1 MTGKS
6 KPTTPLTTPIKRLT
20 PQELIKFVREKS
32 PFYKKLYSA
41 LPDGA
46 TLTDL
51 PVLSLEEFWK
61 SNGLKDNTVL
71 TGPMRDGVVF
81 KSGGTTGNPKFSV
94 FSKDEWKD
102 FTESFGRGIVAG
114 GLDAGDRVVNLFYVG
129 QLYGSFLFINKSI
142 EEAPLGVLQLP
153 VAGSTSFEETL
164 STIEEFQANALAG
177 VPSTIMNLAEYI
189 AEKAP
194 GRLPVK
200 KIFFGGE
207 PVYGDQRERLLQ
219 IFPGVQILSIGYAST
234 DAGLL
239 GYADRGCKPGEHR
252 IFDQETVVEVLD
264 EQTYQPIEKEG
275 LEGLLV
281 VTNLSRTLMPIVRY
295 PAGDRGMWLE
305 PTGTPNRKFM
315 LMGRSEEAA
324 RIGLIKLYVQDVR
337 DVLQGF
343 RAEHGVLDFQLVV
356 YHRELLDGLIVRIA
370 VQADPTEPT
379 ESKKL
384 KAVAFNIIAE
394 IHKARPLY
402 EEFVRERKV
411 HPIEIQWIKMNELET
426 NSRTGKLRRVIDR
439 RLNS

>member
-1 MTGKS
+1 MTKE
-6 KPTTPLTTPIKRLT
+6 KKRLS
-20 PQELIKFVREKS
+20 PRELIRFVRDKS
-32 PFYKKLYSA
+32 PFYKKLYSG
-41 LPDGA
+41 LPETA
-46 TLTDL
+46 ELTDL
-51 PVLSLEEFWK
+51 PVLSLEEYWK
-61 SNGLKDNTVL
+61 ANGLKNNSVL
-71 TGPMRDGVVF
+71 TGPMIDGVVF

-94 FSKDEWKD
+94 FSKEEWKD

-114 GLDAGDRVVNLFYVG
+114 GLDVGDRVVNLFYVG

-153 VAGSTSFEETL
+153 VAGSTDFAEIL

-194 GRLPVK
+194 DRLSVK

-207 PVYGDQRERLLQ
+207 PVYGDQRERLLE

-252 IFDQETVVEVLD
+252 TFDQETVLEILD
-264 EQTYQPIEKEG
+264 EHTHKPIEGAG

-281 VTNLSRTLMPIVRY
+281 VTNLARTLMPIVRY

-305 PTGTPNRKFM
+305 PMGTPNRKFM

-337 DVLQGF
+337 DVINHF
-343 RAEHGVLDFQLVV
+343 RAELGILDFQLVV
-356 YHRELLDGLIVRIA
+356 FHQDLLDGLIVRIA
-370 VQADPTEPT
+370 ANADQD
-379 ESKKL
+379 KL
-384 KAVAFNIIAE
+384 RDNTQKVVDE
-394 IHKARPLY
+394 IHRARPLY
-402 EEFVRERKV
+402 EEFVRDNKV
-411 HPIEIQWIKMNELET
+411 HPIEIQWIKMGELET

-439 RLNS
+439 RLSS

>member
-1 MTGKS
+1 MTSEMTNK
-6 KPTTPLTTPIKRLT
+6 LKRLN
-20 PQELIKFVREKS
+20 PRELIRFVRDKS
-32 PFYKKLYSA
+32 PFYKKLYSD
-41 LPDGA
+41 LPE
-46 TLTDL
+46 TTKLIDL
-51 PVLSLEEFWK
+51 PVLTLDEYWK
-61 SNGLKDNTVL
+61 ANGLKNNSVL
-71 TGPMRDGVVF
+71 TGPMIDGVVF

-94 FSKDEWKD
+94 FSKEEWKD

-114 GLDAGDRVVNLFYVG
+114 GLDVGDRVVNLFYVG

-153 VAGSTSFEETL
+153 VAGSTDFAEIV

-194 GRLPVK
+194 NRLSVK

-207 PVYGDQRERLLQ
+207 PVYGDQRERLLE

-252 IFDQETVVEVLD
+252 AFDQETVLEILD
-264 EQTYQPIEKEG
+264 EQTHKPIEGTG

-281 VTNLSRTLMPIVRY
+281 VTNLARTLMPIVRY

-305 PTGTPNRKFM
+305 PKGTPNRKFV

-337 DVLQGF
+337 DVINLF
-343 RAEHGVLDFQLVV
+343 RAELGILDFQLIVI
-356 YHRELLDGLIVRIA
+356 HQDLLDGLIVRIA
-370 VQADPTEPT
+370 ANADAE
-379 ESKKL
+379 KL
-384 KAVAFNIIAE
+384 RDNAQKVVEE
-394 IHKARPLY
+394 IHRARPLY
-402 EEFVRERKV
+402 EEFVRDNKV
-411 HPIEIQWIKMNELET
+411 HPIEIQWIKMSELET

-439 RLNS
+439 RLSS

>member
-1 MTGKS
+1 
-6 KPTTPLTTPIKRLT
+6 
-20 PQELIKFVREKS
+20 
-32 PFYKKLYSA
+32 
-41 LPDGA
+41 
-46 TLTDL
+46 
-51 PVLSLEEFWK
+51 
-61 SNGLKDNTVL
+61 
-71 TGPMRDGVVF
+71 
-81 KSGGTTGNPKFSV
+81 
-94 FSKDEWKD
+94 
-102 FTESFGRGIVAG
+102 
-114 GLDAGDRVVNLFYVG
+114 VVNLFYVG
-129 QLYGSFLFINKSI
+129 QLYGSFLFIHKSI

-153 VAGSTSFEETL
+153 VAGSTGFEETL

-189 AEKAP
+189 ASTSP

-207 PVYGDQRERLLQ
+207 PVYGDQRDRLLQ

-252 IFDQETVVEVLD
+252 TFDQETVLEILD
-264 EQTYQPIEKEG
+264 EQTHQPIEKEG

-281 VTNLSRTLMPIVRY
+281 LTNLSRTLMPTVRY
-295 PAGDRGMWLE
+295 PAGDRGMWLD
-305 PTGTPNRKFM
+305 PKGTPNRKFM

-343 RAEHGVLDFQLVV
+343 RAEHGILDFQLVV
-356 YHRELLDGLIVRIA
+356 YHRDLLDGLIVRVA
-370 VQADPTEPT
+370 VQSDPHVASEA
-379 ESKKL
+379 KKL
-384 KAVAFNIIAE
+384 KSLAPKIIEE

-402 EEFVRERKV
+402 EEFVRDHKV
-411 HPIEIQWIKMNELET
+411 HPIEIQWIKTSELET

-439 RLNS
+439 RLST